1 MSMINIDKVK
11 QIVDTLVKG
20 KVIDK
25 ISTAMDNGF
34 GEVIV
39 KVGIQN
45 GVIKIITT
53 TETETVKIA

>member
-1 MSMINIDKVK
+1 MINIDKVK